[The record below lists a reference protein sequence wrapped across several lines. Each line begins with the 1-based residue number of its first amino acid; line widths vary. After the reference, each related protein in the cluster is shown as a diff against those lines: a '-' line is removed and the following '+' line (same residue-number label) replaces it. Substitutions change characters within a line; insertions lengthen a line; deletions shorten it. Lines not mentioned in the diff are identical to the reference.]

1 MGNMETLNTAYTYL
15 YSGAL
20 VLLGIGM
27 LFALIRSIKGS
38 SLVDRII
45 GINMVSN
52 MVILA
57 IAVLSLLMKESFI
70 LDVCLIY
77 VMLSFLA
84 VIVLGKVFVTVY
96 IKRKKEE
103 GNKK

>member
-1 MGNMETLNTAYTYL
+1 MDNLNLAYTYL
-15 YSGAL
+15 YSASL
-20 VLLGIGM
+20 VLLGVGM
-27 LFALIRSIKGS
+27 LFALIRGIKGS

-45 GINMVSN
+45 GINMVCN
-52 MVILA
+52 MTILA

-84 VIVLGKVFVTVY
+84 VVVLCKVFITVY
-96 IKRKKEE
+96 IKKKAKEGDRK
-103 GNKK
+103 

>member
-1 MGNMETLNTAYTYL
+1 METLNTAYTYL

-45 GINMVSN
+45 GINMASN

-57 IAVLSLLMKESFI
+57 IAVLSLLMNESYI